1 VARYEVRED
10 KREPLWDRVDRSR
23 IQLVVFVTL
32 FLCALVLAID
42 IVVAVGMGTFFLAD
56 IQLGAELIREFWSFI
71 GWTSLI
77 SFSLGAIYVTWAL
90 LRSKNWVMNALQA
103 TLVPTG
109 EMLSTKYA
117 LKDMAIASGFEVA
130 PALHVIETSNV
141 NAFVFGQTGKRAV
154 VGVTQGFVDRLS
166 IDQQRAVFANL
177 MARLKAGD
185 TIWATGVTALM
196 NPFWH
201 VDDAMM
207 RESHKSLTPQF
218 DGDRSA
224 VWMNAGARQGRSMT
238 FSVGAGSSGS
248 SGSGFLW
255 LFGVSLAFVA
265 VSEFVAF
272 GHRRTHLRH
281 AELADAEGMLL
292 LKDPRNMLSALEK
305 AVRCNNF
312 VPTAGP
318 GFAQLFFCWS
328 GDGSTDDEN
337 DPENRRITRLRE
349 VLGAEGMEPPIV
361 EPNQPYLAPVAPRLD
376 S

>member
-1 VARYEVRED
+1 VRE
-10 KREPLWDRVDRSR
+10 
-23 IQLVVFVTL
+23 
-32 FLCALVLAID
+32 
-42 IVVAVGMGTFFLAD
+42 
-56 IQLGAELIREFWSFI
+56 
-71 GWTSLI
+71 
-77 SFSLGAIYVTWAL
+77 
-90 LRSKNWVMNALQA
+90 RSKNWVMNALQA

-255 LFGVSLAFVA
+255 LF
-265 VSEFVAF
+265 
-272 GHRRTHLRH
+272 
-281 AELADAEGMLL
+281 
-292 LKDPRNMLSALEK
+292 
-305 AVRCNNF
+305 